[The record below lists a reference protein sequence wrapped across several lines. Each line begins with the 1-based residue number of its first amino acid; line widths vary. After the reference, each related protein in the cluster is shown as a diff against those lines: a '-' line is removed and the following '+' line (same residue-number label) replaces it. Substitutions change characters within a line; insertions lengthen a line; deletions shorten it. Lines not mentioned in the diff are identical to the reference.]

1 MVRVEVVKVEVAAV
15 TVTVTTLNSQGKAWR
30 ERDVFF
36 LERDPSL
43 SYPHRPS
50 SMPSWVALLTG
61 SGVPLLVVLG
71 TNVFRWRC
79 GGGGG
84 GGDSRGFNRRLREN
98 AACFLFE
105 LLGLGQAVCLTLGTF
120 STIQAFT
127 GSLRPNFF
135 AACDYKVGL
144 ATTALTIWR
153 RLAVV

>member
-1 MVRVEVVKVEVAAV
+1 M
-15 TVTVTTLNSQGKAWR
+15 
-30 ERDVFF
+30 FF

-61 SGVPLLVVLG
+61 SGVPFLVVLG

-79 GGGGG
+79 GGGG
-84 GGDSRGFNRRLREN
+84 SGFNRRLREN

-135 AACDYKVGL
+135 AACNYKVGL
-144 ATTALTIWR
+144 TVLTTS
-153 RLAVV
+153 